1 MIKKAKLSDRSKR
14 MAHYRALHARGG
26 LNLVALMDI
35 FTVLVFFLL
44 ISSGTQLP
52 SNKELTLPTSV
63 ATKVPQETLVITI
76 TRSDIWVQGE
86 KIIEISRLLD
96 SDTTV
101 IEGLKEALLF
111 HASKQRPSPTEAAAG
126 HAVTIMGDENIPY
139 QLLKKILATCRQAN
153 YTQIAFAAMQK
164 AKG

>member
-1 MIKKAKLSDRSKR
+1 MTTKPKLSDRTKR
-14 MAHYRALHARGG
+14 MAHFRALHDRGG
-26 LNLVALMDI
+26 LNLVSLMDI

-44 ISSGTQLP
+44 VSSGTQLP
-52 SNKELTLPTSV
+52 SNKDLTLPTSV

-76 TRSDIWVQGE
+76 TRSDILVQGE

-96 SDTTV
+96 NNTSV
-101 IEGLKEALLF
+101 IEGLKEALIF
-111 HASKQRPSPTEAAAG
+111 QASKQLQPPTAAAAG

>member
-1 MIKKAKLSDRSKR
+1 MTAKTKLSDRSKR
-14 MAHYRALHARGG
+14 MEHFRALHSRGG
-26 LNLVALMDI
+26 LNLVSLMDM

-44 ISSGTQLP
+44 VSSGTQLP
-52 SNKELTLPTSV
+52 SNKDLTLPTSV

-76 TRSDIWVQGE
+76 TRSDILVQGE

-96 SDTTV
+96 SDTAV
-101 IEGLKEALLF
+101 IEGLKEELIF
-111 HASKQRPSPTEAAAG
+111 QASKQRQPQTETFAG
-126 HAVTIMGDENIPY
+126 HAVTILGDENIPY

>member
-1 MIKKAKLSDRSKR
+1 MTTKPKLSDRAKR
-14 MAHYRALHARGG
+14 MEHFKALHSRGG
-26 LNLVALMDI
+26 LNLVSLMDI

-44 ISSGTQLP
+44 VSSGTQLP
-52 SNKELTLPTSV
+52 STKDLTLPTSV

-76 TRSDIWVQGE
+76 TRNDILVQGA
-86 KIIEISRLLD
+86 KIAEVAHLLNND
-96 SDTTV
+96 QT
-101 IEGLKEALLF
+101 IIAGLKDELIF
-111 HASKQRPSPTEAAAG
+111 QASKQRQPIEAGTG

-153 YTQIAFAAMQK
+153 YTRIAFAAMQK